1 MKKWHKSLESKKKSY
16 LEGKRRD
23 KKTMLELMTVLSI
36 GICLS
41 VGVLLVAIWQVKFS
55 KKMCYFWSK
64 NIKIS
69 LLKLAIIPRF
79 WPLTIFYLVNILAEI
94 KIGYLILIKNYGF
107 LRKMLFCIP
116 VWSCLI
122 CSLDG
127 WKSYNQFHRLVGL
140 ATFSIFIYSKPNI
153 I

>member
-1 MKKWHKSLESKKKSY
+1 MKKWHKSPESKKKSY

-79 WPLTIFYLVNILAEI
+79 WPYTILYLVNILADIEI
-94 KIGYLILIKNYGF
+94 KIMVIWFWLKIMVFWEKCCFAFQYDLVWFVVWTVENLIINFTDL
-107 LRKMLFCIP
+107 
-116 VWSCLI
+116 
-122 CSLDG
+122 
-127 WKSYNQFHRLVGL
+127 
-140 ATFSIFIYSKPNI
+140 
-153 I
+153 